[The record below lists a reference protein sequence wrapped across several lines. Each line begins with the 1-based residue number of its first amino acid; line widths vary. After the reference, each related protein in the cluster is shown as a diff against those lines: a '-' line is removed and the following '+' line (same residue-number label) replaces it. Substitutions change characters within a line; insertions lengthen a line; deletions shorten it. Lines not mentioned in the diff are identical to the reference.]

1 MKGVLV
7 DTYALL
13 AAATGDLTPA
23 ARSVF
28 SEIRKGREKG
38 LMYALIVYETLYHW
52 RRGRLPLF

>member
-1 MKGVLV
+1 LRGVLV

-28 SEIRKGREKG
+28 SEIRKGREKARF
-38 LMYALIVYETLYHW
+38 LCSKMRMSYLNI
-52 RRGRLPLF
+52 